1 MAKYDEAYKQLF
13 QHPEFIQQL
22 IEGFA
27 PPKLAQQLDFATLR
41 NHSGEYITPSL
52 KKKTQDLV
60 WSARLRPHDDLI
72 YLYILLE
79 FQSSVDHSMPV
90 RMLHYVAALY
100 DQLIKN
106 KQLKLHKDRLP
117 LVFPLVLYSGENTWR
132 AQLSL
137 QELLPRVPGY
147 LRKYQ
152 PQLDYYLIDEV
163 RLNREVLGQQGSILA
178 NLLATRNA
186 ENPQDWQFG
195 MERLFTLFNQH
206 PQSDLI
212 RRSINLWLRNEL
224 KQRNTP
230 DILEFENW
238 LMEVNPMARTTFDDW
253 KQEWHAEGVL
263 EGIKEG
269 LHKGL
274 NKGRSQTLH
283 KQLTTKF
290 VTIPDEYQQR
300 LEQANMDEL
309 DVWTERILFAETLED
324 VFRA

>member
-1 MAKYDEAYKQLF
+1 
-13 QHPEFIQQL
+13 
-22 IEGFA
+22 
-27 PPKLAQQLDFATLR
+27 
-41 NHSGEYITPSL
+41 
-52 KKKTQDLV
+52 
-60 WSARLRPHDDLI
+60 
-72 YLYILLE
+72 
-79 FQSSVDHSMPV
+79 MPV